1 MRFSWLLEK
10 SSLLSSVFGATGVED
25 VADSSVKQVAI
36 IGELHPPIP
45 PISLNSLPGIPCLVV
60 VKTRFA

>member
-36 IGELHPPIP
+36 IGELYP
-45 PISLNSLPGIPCLVV
+45 PISLNSLPGMPCLVV